1 MRAIGAW
8 GAHHPLMLMFRRERG
23 YLLQALGGGPMR
35 KIASMSQ
42 VILSVAVLAMMGAAA
57 PAADQSPA
65 AAPAPTKPA
74 PGFQCD
80 DKALTGSG
88 AGFKSSQEESEEA
101 AKVDWLEKAKAI
113 YADADWNAAKD
124 AFMQCVKQG
133 LYSKCFATGIPCRPK
148 PQ

>member
-1 MRAIGAW
+1 M
-8 GAHHPLMLMFRRERG
+8 P
-23 YLLQALGGGPMR
+23 
-35 KIASMSQ
+35 KIASMSHI
-42 VILSVAVLAMMGAAA
+42 ILSVAALAVMVAPA
-57 PAADQSPA
+57 PAAQSATP
-65 AAPAPTKPA
+65 K
-74 PGFQCD
+74 GFECH

-133 LYSKCFATGIPCRPK
+133 LYSKCFATGIPCHPK
-148 PQ
+148 IQ

>member
-1 MRAIGAW
+1 M
-8 GAHHPLMLMFRRERG
+8 P
-23 YLLQALGGGPMR
+23 
-35 KIASMSQ
+35 KIASMSHI
-42 VILSVAVLAMMGAAA
+42 ILSVAALAVMVAPA
-57 PAADQSPA
+57 PAAEPPPAGQPAPA
-65 AAPAPTKPA
+65 AQSATPK
-74 PGFQCD
+74 GFECH

-133 LYSKCFATGIPCRPK
+133 LYSKCFATGFPCHRWLDFP
-148 PQ
+148 

>member
-1 MRAIGAW
+1 M
-8 GAHHPLMLMFRRERG
+8 P
-23 YLLQALGGGPMR
+23 
-35 KIASMSQ
+35 KIASMSH
-42 VILSVAVLAMMGAAA
+42 IMLSVAALAVMVAPA
-57 PAADQSPA
+57 PAAQSGP
-65 AAPAPTKPA
+65 PK
-74 PGFQCD
+74 GFECH

-148 PQ
+148 PE

>member
-1 MRAIGAW
+1 M
-8 GAHHPLMLMFRRERG
+8 P
-23 YLLQALGGGPMR
+23 
-35 KIASMSQ
+35 KIAAMFQ
-42 VILSVAVLAMMGAAA
+42 VMLGVAALAVMVAPA
-57 PAADQSPA
+57 PAAEPPPAGQPAPA
-65 AAPAPTKPA
+65 AQSATPK
-74 PGFQCD
+74 GFECH

-133 LYSKCFATGIPCRPK
+133 LYSKCFATGFPCHPK
-148 PQ
+148 IE